1 MYQGS
6 RGLRAGVGWGGSR
19 EALFLTP
26 GPRSTTETTRGDI
39 FLFPSRVREEAS
51 GFPRPLQTPAGK
63 CQQEEGAT
71 LPPIL
76 QPRAQQGAPLAQAGF
91 CPQQQAP
98 CPYRLHQLPRQG
110 LGVVLV
116 DVFLLPVLREE
127 GSWGPGAWPG
137 APPWLHCT
145 GCSKRCFPCHQAPWS
160 GGHPYAPMP
169 MGSRELSGEH
179 SVPIGVG
186 VCRCVYTCVHVRKVC
201 LQVCACSRSSHKLAV
216 SRDAVTTSSSSD
228 HPSTLRGEAGCDST
242 PILEL
247 R

>member
-1 MYQGS
+1 MPGPTPPLVRPLSVPMEQGLSELKAGPSQPRS
-6 RGLRAGVGWGGSR
+6 RSCQGQAKKGMCVSREQRPEGGGGVGGKQRS
-19 EALFLTP
+19 ACFSLQAQ
-26 GPRSTTETTRGDI
+26 GPQLRPHVGTFI
-39 FLFPSRVREEAS
+39 LFPSWVREEAS
-51 GFPRPLQTPAGK
+51 GFPRPLQMPAGK

-76 QPRAQQGAPLAQAGF
+76 QPQAQQGAPLAQAGF

-145 GCSKRCFPCHQAPWS
+145 GCSKRCFPRHQAPWS

-169 MGSRELSGEH
+169 MGSRELSGAH
-179 SVPIGVG
+179 SVPTGVG
-186 VCRCVYTCVHVRKVC
+186 VCRCVYTCVHVCKVS
-201 LQVCACSRSSHKLAV
+201 L
-216 SRDAVTTSSSSD
+216 
-228 HPSTLRGEAGCDST
+228 
-242 PILEL
+242 
-247 R
+247 